1 MGAFFIQPCS
11 TIEWTMTKPVR
22 KALLKGDV
30 CGFDHLEQMLPQL
43 ESLEQWTVE
52 GLEAFVAAYAE
63 HHAAGKVGSVAQP
76 LRVAVS
82 GGTVSP
88 PIYDTLVILGRD
100 RSLKR
105 IRMCLESRAELTA
118 NA

>member
-1 MGAFFIQPCS
+1 MGAFFVQSCS
-11 TIEWTMTKPVR
+11 TIKWTMTKPVR

-30 CGFDHLEQMLPQL
+30 CGFDHLAQMLPQL
-43 ESLEQWTVE
+43 ESVEEWTVDGVE
-52 GLEAFVAAYAE
+52 GLVAAYAE
-63 HHAAGKVGSVAQP
+63 QHAAGKVGSVAQP

-100 RSLKR
+100 RSMKR

-118 NA
+118 DA